1 MSQQL
6 SQSPNLNL
14 LNNQLNHRLSN
25 TLNIASTSSNQD
37 NSELISSPPKRRR
50 NSSPVWAYVKKAEK
64 DTDKHKCN
72 QFGYSKEW
80 SFKTGASTIAIHLSN
95 VHEITCKESELL
107 QVVKKTESK
116 LYNPDQIKMDN
127 LLINFIIDDNQS
139 FNTVNSQRF
148 IDFCKAMNPFYVV
161 PERHTIAE
169 RIKNKFD
176 SSYSKIKSILKD
188 LESKVIFFNI
198 LKNKFIFLIIKI
210 FI

>member
-1 MSQQL
+1 MFIYCNIKSIHTPVFENLMVCFDFFIVFNLYIFVKKTLTIFFSMSQQL

-72 QFGYSKEW
+72 QFGYSMEW

-107 QVVKKTESK
+107 QVAKKTESK
-116 LYNPDQIKMDN
+116 LYNPDQIK
-127 LLINFIIDDNQS
+127 
-139 FNTVNSQRF
+139 
-148 IDFCKAMNPFYVV
+148 
-161 PERHTIAE
+161 
-169 RIKNKFD
+169 IKT
-176 SSYSKIKSILKD
+176 Y
-188 LESKVIFFNI
+188 
-198 LKNKFIFLIIKI
+198 
-210 FI
+210 

>member
-1 MSQQL
+1 
-6 SQSPNLNL
+6 
-14 LNNQLNHRLSN
+14 
-25 TLNIASTSSNQD
+25 
-37 NSELISSPPKRRR
+37 
-50 NSSPVWAYVKKAEK
+50 
-64 DTDKHKCN
+64 
-72 QFGYSKEW
+72 
-80 SFKTGASTIAIHLSN
+80 
-95 VHEITCKESELL
+95 
-107 QVVKKTESK
+107 
-116 LYNPDQIKMDN
+116 MDN

-139 FNTVNSQRF
+139 FNTLNSQRF